1 MSIAKWVPLIL
12 LLALPGLSGARQS
25 QAQTQPASDQQQDS
39 LAAAARRARDAKKE
53 QAKPAKVWDNE
64 SLAAASGAIS
74 VVGQPASSD
83 NNSAPGEKAN
93 STAGRP
99 PAPESNTSIEADL
112 NAAKAN
118 LQNLKAD
125 LDLLQR
131 KYSLD
136 QQTYYGKPEYSS
148 DKAGAADLSS
158 EKNQIAS
165 KQQETADAE
174 KKVTDLQAQLD
185 AANKSTSSAH

>member
-1 MSIAKWVPLIL
+1 MLIAKWAPLIL
-12 LLALPGLSGARQS
+12 LLSLPGLTAAQQS
-25 QAQTQPASDQQQDS
+25 QTQTPPASDHQQDS
-39 LAAAARRARDAKKE
+39 LAAAARRARETKKD

-64 SLAAASGAIS
+64 SLASAPGVIS
-74 VVGQPASSD
+74 IVGQPTASND
-83 NNSAPGEKAN
+83 NSAPADEAN
-93 STAGRP
+93 STAGSP
-99 PAPESNTSIEADL
+99 PTAETNTSIESDL

-118 LQNLKAD
+118 LQTLKVD

-148 DKAGAADLSS
+148 DKAGAAALAS

-165 KQQETADAE
+165 KQQEIADAE
-174 KKVTDLQAQLD
+174 KRVADLQAQLN
-185 AANKSTSSAH
+185 AANKSSGNAH

>member
-1 MSIAKWVPLIL
+1 MLIAKWAPLIL
-12 LLALPGLSGARQS
+12 LLSLPGLTAAQQS
-25 QAQTQPASDQQQDS
+25 QPQTPSASDQQDS
-39 LAAAARRARDAKKE
+39 LAAAARRARETKKD

-64 SLAAASGAIS
+64 SLAAAPDAVS

-83 NNSAPGEKAN
+83 NNSAPTEAAN
-93 STAGRP
+93 SPAGAPPTAK
-99 PAPESNTSIEADL
+99 NVTSIEAGL
-112 NAAKAN
+112 NEAKAN
-118 LQNLKAD
+118 LQSLKVD

-148 DKAGAADLSS
+148 DKAGAAALAD

-165 KQQETADAE
+165 KQQEIADAE
-174 KKVTDLQAQLD
+174 KKVADLQAQLD
-185 AANKSTSSAH
+185 AASKSSNNAH